1 MEEGQES
8 KPVKKQGP
16 KKPGIF
22 SRLKNRLIRY
32 KRVLDVSMKPTKDEF
47 KTSAKITGAGIILL
61 GFIGF
66 IIFLIYFL
74 VVP

>member
-1 MEEGQES
+1 MEESRES
-8 KPVKKQGP
+8 KPVKKEKP
-16 KKPGIF
+16 KGPGIF
-22 SRLKNRLIRY
+22 SRFKNRLVRY
-32 KRVLDVSMKPTKDEF
+32 RRVLDVSMKPDLDEF
-47 KTSAKITGAGIILL
+47 KTSAKITGAGILLL